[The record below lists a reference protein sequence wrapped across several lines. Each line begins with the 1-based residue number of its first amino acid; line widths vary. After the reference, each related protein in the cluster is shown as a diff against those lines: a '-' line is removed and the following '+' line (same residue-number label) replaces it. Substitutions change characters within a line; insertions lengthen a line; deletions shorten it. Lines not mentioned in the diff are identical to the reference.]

1 MIQATCTKDNMT
13 YSELFKLSVE
23 KLNSAGI
30 AEAESDVRVLF
41 DYLINADRTFMLIHK
56 DDEATA
62 EEYDTII
69 KAISDRE
76 KRIPVQ
82 HITGY
87 QNFMGFEFK
96 VTKDVLVPR
105 FDTECLV
112 EEAMLVTNDGDKVL
126 DVCTGSGCILISLM
140 KYKNDIKGIGTD
152 ISEKALLIAKEN
164 AKDIMGSAYSEY
176 ENPQFIQ
183 GDLFSNIIDKDF
195 DVIVSNPPYIRS
207 CVIDTLEP
215 EVKEFDPMIAL
226 DGGEDGLDFYRRI
239 ADEARNHL
247 RKGGHLLVEIGYDQ
261 GEDVKSL
268 FVDNGYLDVKIVKD
282 LCSNDRVVLGRV

>member
-183 GDLFSNIIDKDF
+183 GDLFSNILDKDF

-239 ADEARNHL
+239 VGEARNHL

-268 FVDNGYLDVKIVKD
+268 FVDNGYWDVRIVKD
-282 LCSNDRVVLGRV
+282 LCGNDRVVLGRV

>member
-41 DYLINADRTFMLIHK
+41 DYLIDADRTFMLIHK

-183 GDLFSNIIDKDF
+183 GDLFSNILDKDF

-239 ADEARNHL
+239 VGEARNHL

>member
-41 DYLINADRTFMLIHK
+41 DYLIDADRTFMLIHK
-56 DDEATA
+56 DDEATS

-112 EEAMLVTNDGDKVL
+112 EEAMLVTNDGDKIL

-183 GDLFSNIIDKDF
+183 GDLFSNILDKDF

-239 ADEARNHL
+239 VGEARNHL

-268 FVDNGYLDVKIVKD
+268 FVDNGYWDVRIVKD
-282 LCSNDRVVLGRV
+282 LCGNDRVVLGRV

>member
-56 DDEATA
+56 DDEATS

-183 GDLFSNIIDKDF
+183 GDLFSNILDKDF

-239 ADEARNHL
+239 VDEARNHL